1 MSTVASLIDFD
12 AEECPEW
19 RRDSKNAPS
28 VKQMVQKITNYQ
40 IRWKKK
46 KKYCS
51 EKTIYEVYQDFK
63 KTFVYHINKEEGHG
77 CKTKEEVGLCMN
89 MVLTSQQHLS
99 KEERETINL
108 IKAYEYLL
116 AEVKKAKDDGEEES
130 LNGLLE
136 INLVKEV
143 HKLVLEDIE
152 LPENATKPGEFSKNR
167 RFTTFEGEEY
177 EYGSPEGLEGRV
189 LTLIDRY
196 NDLITYSVK
205 EEKNLEDQIYKLFKT
220 CSWMLFNLLNE
231 HPFSDGNGRLCRLL
245 CSYALSFMSPFP
257 TPIYN
262 VWSESNKDDYIQA
275 LVHARKSKDK
285 HPRSLTTMIIECNY
299 YGWKKFYE
307 MINEHEGM
315 YPLFSCNNCLPLT
328 TMIIDH
334 SEY

>member
-1 MSTVASLIDFD
+1 MSTGASFIDFE
-12 AEECPEW
+12 AEECPKW
-19 RRDSKNAPS
+19 RKESTGALT
-28 VKQMVQKITNYQ
+28 VMQMIQEIMKYQ
-40 IRWKKK
+40 IWWENK

-51 EKTIYEVYQDFK
+51 EKILETTNQYFK
-63 KTFVYHINKEEGHG
+63 KIFVYHKNIEE
-77 CKTKEEVGLCMN
+77 K
-89 MVLTSQQHLS
+89 
-99 KEERETINL
+99 ETINL

-116 AEVKKAKDDGEEES
+116 NEVQKVKNDGEGENGEIFY
-130 LNGLLE
+130 GLLE

-143 HKLVLEDIE
+143 HKLVLKDIE
-152 LPENATKPGEFSKNR
+152 LPADNTKPGKFSTKPRITEFK
-167 RFTTFEGEEY
+167 GEVY
-177 EYGSPEGLEGRV
+177 EYGSPDGLEGRV

-205 EEKNLEDQIYKLFKT
+205 EEKNLKNQIYKLFKT
-220 CSWMLFNLLNE
+220 CSWMLFNILDE
-231 HPFSDGNGRLCRLL
+231 HPFSNGNGRLFRLL

-262 VWSESNKDDYIQA
+262 VWSESNKDDYKQA
-275 LVHARKSKDK
+275 LVDARKSEDK

-307 MINEHEGM
+307 MINGHEGM
-315 YPLFSCNNCLPLT
+315 YPLFSCNSCLPLT